1 MPHRAEGAWQ
11 AAVAAVPSGERCG
24 RPEAAGGIVS
34 FVIGKLLWFIAAPG
48 NFLLLLLVA
57 GVLLSIASARRR
69 GFALIATSTLG
80 LLAIATLP
88 IGVWLAAPLEDR
100 FPVPAPPARV
110 DGIVVLGGSVDPV
123 LSLARGQVAL
133 TAAPG
138 RITETVALA
147 RRYPTARILIS
158 GGDGR
163 LNPGVLSEAGT
174 TRDLLVQLG
183 IPAPRIEIESVSRN
197 TYENASLSYA
207 AAQPK
212 PGESWLLVTSAMHMP
227 RAVGSFRRAG
237 WTILPY
243 PVDYRTSTRMAT
255 MPGLL
260 LADDLMLVNVAAK
273 EWLGLLAY
281 RWLDRTD
288 ALLPAPR

>member
-1 MPHRAEGAWQ
+1 
-11 AAVAAVPSGERCG
+11 VT
-24 RPEAAGGIVS
+24 
-34 FVIGKLLWFIAAPG
+34 FVISKLLWLIAAPG

-57 GVLLSIASARRR
+57 GVARSIASARRR
-69 GFALIATSTLG
+69 GFVLIATATLS

-100 FPVPAPPARV
+100 FPAPTPPARV
-110 DGIVVLGGSVDPV
+110 DGIVVLGGSVDPL
-123 LSLARGQVAL
+123 LSLAHGQVAL
-133 TAAPG
+133 TAAAG

-147 RRYPTARILIS
+147 RRYPTARIVIS

-163 LNPGVLSEAGT
+163 LNPGVLSEAGA

-183 IPAPRIEIESVSRN
+183 VAAPRIEIESVSRN
-197 TYENASLSYA
+197 TYENASLSYV

-212 PGESWLLVTSAMHMP
+212 PGETWLLVTSAMHMP
-227 RAVGSFRRAG
+227 RAVGCFRRIG

-243 PVDYRTSTRMAT
+243 PVDYRTSARMAAT
-255 MPGLL
+255 PGLL
-260 LADDLMLVNVAAK
+260 LADNLVLANAAAK
-273 EWLGLLAY
+273 EWLGLVAY

-288 ALLPAPR
+288 ALLPGPG

>member
-1 MPHRAEGAWQ
+1 
-11 AAVAAVPSGERCG
+11 VT
-24 RPEAAGGIVS
+24 
-34 FVIGKLLWFIAAPG
+34 FVISKLLWLIAAPG

-57 GVLLSIASARRR
+57 GVARSIASARRR
-69 GFALIATSTLG
+69 GFVLIATATLG

-100 FPVPAPPARV
+100 FPAPTPPARV
-110 DGIVVLGGSVDPV
+110 DGIVVLGGSVDPL
-123 LSLARGQVAL
+123 LSLAHGQVAL
-133 TAAPG
+133 TAAAG

-147 RRYPTARILIS
+147 RRYPTARIVIS

-163 LNPGVLSEAGT
+163 LNPGVLSEAGA

-183 IPAPRIEIESVSRN
+183 VAAQRIEIESVSRN
-197 TYENASLSYA
+197 TYENASLSYV

-212 PGESWLLVTSAMHMP
+212 PGETWLLVTSAMHMP
-227 RAVGSFRRAG
+227 RAVGCFRRAG

-243 PVDYRTSTRMAT
+243 PVDYRTSTRMAM
-255 MPGLL
+255 MPGVL
-260 LADDLMLVNVAAK
+260 LADNLVLVNVAAK
-273 EWLGLLAY
+273 EWLGLVAY

-288 ALLPAPR
+288 ALLPGPG

>member
-1 MPHRAEGAWQ
+1 
-11 AAVAAVPSGERCG
+11 VT
-24 RPEAAGGIVS
+24 
-34 FVIGKLLWFIAAPG
+34 FVISKLLWLIAAPG

-57 GVLLSIASARRR
+57 GVARSIASARRR
-69 GFALIATSTLG
+69 GFVLIATATLG

-100 FPVPAPPARV
+100 FPAPTPPARV
-110 DGIVVLGGSVDPV
+110 DGIVMLGDSVNPL
-123 LSLARGQVAL
+123 LSLAHGQVAL
-133 TAAPG
+133 TAAAG

-147 RRYPTARILIS
+147 RRYPTARIVIS

-163 LNPGVLSEAGT
+163 LNPGVLSEAGA

-183 IPAPRIEIESVSRN
+183 VAAQRIEIESVSRN
-197 TYENASLSYA
+197 TYENASLSYV

-212 PGESWLLVTSAMHMP
+212 PGETWLLVTSAMHMP
-227 RAVGSFRRAG
+227 RAVGCFRRAG

-243 PVDYRTSTRMAT
+243 PVDYRTSTRMAM
-255 MPGLL
+255 MPGVL
-260 LADDLMLVNVAAK
+260 LADNLVLVNVAAK
-273 EWLGLLAY
+273 EWLGLVAY

-288 ALLPAPR
+288 ALLPGPG

>member
-1 MPHRAEGAWQ
+1 
-11 AAVAAVPSGERCG
+11 VT
-24 RPEAAGGIVS
+24 
-34 FVIGKLLWFIAAPG
+34 FVISKLLWLIAAPG

-57 GVLLSIASARRR
+57 GVARSIASARRR
-69 GFALIATSTLG
+69 GFVLIATATLG

-100 FPVPAPPARV
+100 FPAPTPPARV
-110 DGIVVLGGSVDPV
+110 DGIVVLGGSVDPL
-123 LSLARGQVAL
+123 LSLAHGQVAL
-133 TAAPG
+133 TAAAG

-147 RRYPTARILIS
+147 RRYPTARIVIS

-163 LNPGVLSEAGT
+163 LNPGVLSEAGA

-183 IPAPRIEIESVSRN
+183 VAAQRIEIESVSRN
-197 TYENASLSYA
+197 TYENASLSYV

-212 PGESWLLVTSAMHMP
+212 PGETWLLVTSAMHMP
-227 RAVGSFRRAG
+227 RAVGCFRRAG

-255 MPGLL
+255 MPGVL
-260 LADDLMLVNVAAK
+260 LADNLVLVNVAAK
-273 EWLGLLAY
+273 EWLGLVAY

-288 ALLPAPR
+288 ALLPGPG